1 MGKNTVS
8 RIQALGQSVWID
20 YIRRSM
26 LTTGELG
33 ALVRQGITG
42 LTSNPTIFEKAISG
56 STDYDEALMELSR
69 AGRPPAQVF
78 EALAVKD
85 IQDAADILRGV
96 YDRTDG
102 ADGYASIELPPPL
115 AHDARATVSEGRRLF
130 ADVGR
135 PNVLIKV
142 PATPEGIKAFRTLIA
157 EGINVNVTLI
167 FSLETYRGVMEAY
180 LRGLEQRAGKG
191 GGLRVASVASFFVSR
206 VDAAIDPL
214 LRARAALQQARAKG
228 GDAAARDL
236 LGTAAVANARA
247 AYALFKT
254 AFGGER
260 FAKLQAKGA
269 RVQRP
274 LWASTSTKD
283 PTYPDTMYVD
293 GLIGPDTVNTMP
305 PQTLDAVLDH
315 GAVSPTLEGTGA
327 SAKQTLDALA
337 AVGVDMAEVTAKL
350 LRDGVASFAASYD
363 AVLASV
369 EAKCGALAEAAT

>member
-1 MGKNTVS
+1 MDGNTVS
-8 RIQALGQSVWID
+8 GIQALGQSVWID

-56 STDYDEALMELSR
+56 STDYDEPLLELTR
-69 AGRPPAQVF
+69 AGRSPAEVF
-78 EALAVKD
+78 EALAVED

-115 AHDARATVSEGRRLF
+115 AHDQRATLAEARRLF
-130 ADVGR
+130 ASVGR

-142 PATPEGIKAFRTLIA
+142 PATPEGIRAVRTLIA

-167 FSLETYRGVMEAY
+167 FSLDSYRTVMEAY
-180 LRGLEQRAGKG
+180 LRGLEQRAGQSG
-191 GGLRVASVASFFVSR
+191 ADLRVASVASFFVSR
-206 VDAAIDPL
+206 VDAAVDPL
-214 LRARAALQQARAKG
+214 LRARAGA
-228 GDAAARDL
+228 GDASASDL
-236 LGTAAVANARA
+236 LGKAAVANARA
-247 AYALFKT
+247 AYALFET
-254 AFGGER
+254 EFGGDR
-260 FAKLQAKGA
+260 FAALKAKGA

-293 GLIGPDTVNTMP
+293 ALIGPDTVNTMP

-315 GAVSPTLEGTGA
+315 GVATATLPGTGP
-327 SAKQTLDALA
+327 SARETLDALTA
-337 AVGVDMAEVTAKL
+337 AGVDMAEVTGKL
-350 LRDGVASFAASYD
+350 LRDGVVAFADSYD

-369 EAKCGALAEAAT
+369 EAKCGELAQAAT

>member
-1 MGKNTVS
+1 MDGNTVS
-8 RIQALGQSVWID
+8 GIQALGQSVWID

-56 STDYDEALMELSR
+56 STDYDEPLLELTR
-69 AGRPPAQVF
+69 AGRSPAEVF
-78 EALAVKD
+78 EALAVED

-115 AHDARATVSEGRRLF
+115 AHDQRATLAEARRLF
-130 ADVGR
+130 ASVGR

-142 PATPEGIKAFRTLIA
+142 PATPEGIRAVRTLIA

-167 FSLETYRGVMEAY
+167 FSLESYRTVMEAY
-180 LRGLEQRAGKG
+180 LRGLEQRAGQSG
-191 GGLRVASVASFFVSR
+191 ADLRVASVASFFVSR
-206 VDAAIDPL
+206 VDAAVDPL
-214 LRARAALQQARAKG
+214 LRERAGA
-228 GDAAARDL
+228 GDASAADL
-236 LGTAAVANARA
+236 LGKAAVANARA
-247 AYALFKT
+247 AYALFET
-254 AFGGER
+254 EFGGDR
-260 FAKLQAKGA
+260 FAALKAKGA

-293 GLIGPDTVNTMP
+293 ALIGPDTVNTMP

-315 GAVSPTLEGTGA
+315 GVATATLAGTGP
-327 SAKQTLDALA
+327 SARETLDALTA
-337 AVGVDMAEVTAKL
+337 AGIDMAEVTGKL
-350 LRDGVASFAASYD
+350 LRDGVVAFADSYD

-369 EAKCGALAEAAT
+369 EAKCGELAQAAT

>member
-1 MGKNTVS
+1 MDENTIS

-20 YIRRSM
+20 FIRRSM

-56 STDYDEALMELSR
+56 STDYDEDLLEMSR

-78 EALAVKD
+78 EALTVKD
-85 IQDAADILRGV
+85 IQDAADILRAV
-96 YDRTDG
+96 YDRTAG

-115 AHDARATVSEGRRLF
+115 AHDRRATVSEGRRLF
-130 ADVGR
+130 AEVAR

-142 PATPEGIKAFRTLIA
+142 PATPSGVKAVGTLIG

-167 FSLETYRGVMEAY
+167 FSLESYRGVMEAY
-180 LRGLEQRAGKG
+180 LRGLEQRAAG
-191 GGLRVASVASFFVSR
+191 GGDLRVASVASFFVSR
-206 VDAAIDPL
+206 VDATVDPL
-214 LRARAALQQARAKG
+214 LRARADA
-228 GDAAARDL
+228 GDASALEL

-247 AYALFKT
+247 AYGLFKA

-260 FAKLQAKGA
+260 FAALKAKGA

-293 GLIGPDTVNTMP
+293 GLLGPDTVNTMP

-315 GAVSPTLEGTGA
+315 GAVAPTLEGTEA
-327 SAKQTLDALA
+327 SANETLDALTA
-337 AVGVDMAEVTAKL
+337 AGVDMAEVTEKL
-350 LRDGVASFAASYD
+350 LHDGVASFGSSYD
-363 AVLASV
+363 AVLVSI
-369 EAKCGALAEAAT
+369 EAKCGALAQAAT

>member
-20 YIRRSM
+20 HIRRSM

-56 STDYDEALMELSR
+56 STDYDEALVELSR

-102 ADGYASIELPPPL
+102 VDGYASIELPPPL

-142 PATPEGIKAFRTLIA
+142 PATPEGVKAFRTLIA

-167 FSLETYRGVMEAY
+167 FSLEAYRGVMEAY

-214 LRARAALQQARAKG
+214 LQARAKG

-236 LGTAAVANARA
+236 LGMAAVANARA

-327 SAKQTLDALA
+327 SANQTLDALEA
-337 AVGVDMAEVTAKL
+337 AGVDMAEVTAKL

>member
-1 MGKNTVS
+1 MDNTLT

-33 ALVRQGITG
+33 ELVRQGITG
-42 LTSNPTIFEKAISG
+42 LTSNPTIFDKAISG
-56 STDYDEALMELSR
+56 STDYDDALLELSR
-69 AGRPPAQVF
+69 AGKPPAAVF
-78 EALAVKD
+78 EALAVED
-85 IQDAADILRGV
+85 IQDAADILRSV

-102 ADGYASIELPPPL
+102 ADGYASLELPPPL
-115 AHDARATVSEGRRLF
+115 AHDTRATLTEARRLF

-142 PATPEGIKAFRTLIA
+142 PATPEGVKAVRTLIS

-167 FSLETYRGVMEAY
+167 FSLESYRSVMEAY
-180 LRGLEQRAGKG
+180 LRGIEQRAGQG
-191 GGLRVASVASFFVSR
+191 ADLRVASVASFFVSR
-206 VDAAIDPL
+206 LDAAVDPL
-214 LRARAALQQARAKG
+214 LRERASGAEATAL
-228 GDAAARDL
+228 DL
-236 LGTAAVANARA
+236 LGKAAVANARA
-247 AYALFKT
+247 AYGLFKT
-254 AFGGER
+254 AFGGDR
-260 FAKLQAKGA
+260 FAALTAKGA

-283 PTYPDTMYVD
+283 PAYPDTMYVD

-305 PQTLDAVLDH
+305 PQTLEAVLDH
-315 GAVSPTLEGTGA
+315 GTVAPSLEGTEAGA
-327 SAKQTLDALA
+327 NQTLNALA
-337 AVGVDMAEVTAKL
+337 TAGIDMAEVTAKL

-369 EAKCGALAEAAT
+369 ETKSSELTGAAR

>member
-1 MGKNTVS
+1 MDNTIS

-33 ALVRQGITG
+33 ALVRKGVTG

-56 STDYDEALMELSR
+56 SADYDEPLLELSR
-69 AGRPPAQVF
+69 AGKSAAEVF
-78 EALAVKD
+78 EALAVED
-85 IQDAADILRGV
+85 IQDAADILRSV

-102 ADGYASIELPPPL
+102 ADGYVSIELPPPL
-115 AHDARATVSEGRRLF
+115 AHDRRATVSEARRLF
-130 ADVGR
+130 ASVGR
-135 PNVLIKV
+135 PNVLIKA
-142 PATPEGIKAFRTLIA
+142 PATPEGIKAVRTLIA
-157 EGINVNVTLI
+157 DGINVNVTLI
-167 FSLETYRGVMEAY
+167 FSLESYRNVMEAY
-180 LRGLEQRAGKG
+180 LRGLEQRAAQGAD
-191 GGLRVASVASFFVSR
+191 LRVASVASFFVSR

-214 LRARAALQQARAKG
+214 LRARADAQSGLADGSAL
-228 GDAAARDL
+228 DL
-236 LGTAAVANARA
+236 LGKAAIANARA
-247 AYALFKT
+247 AYALFQT
-254 AFGGER
+254 EFGGER
-260 FAKLQAKGA
+260 FAALKAKGA

-283 PTYPDTMYVD
+283 PAYPDTMYVD

-315 GAVSPTLEGTGA
+315 GAVAPTLEGTGA
-327 SAKQTLDALA
+327 GASQTLDALA
-337 AVGVDMAEVTAKL
+337 AAGVDMAEVTEKL

-369 EAKCGALAEAAT
+369 DAKCGSLAQAAS